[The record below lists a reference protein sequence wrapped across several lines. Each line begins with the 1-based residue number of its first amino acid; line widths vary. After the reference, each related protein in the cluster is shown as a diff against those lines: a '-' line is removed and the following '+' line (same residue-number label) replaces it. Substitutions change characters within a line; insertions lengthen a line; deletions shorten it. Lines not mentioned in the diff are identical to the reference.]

1 MASRS
6 KKQPKENQMAA
17 VPWGAI
23 IGVLPSLIEA
33 SASLFRKA
41 DSPKESLPEVPASN
55 PEKQL
60 EAVIAR
66 LEYFETLE
74 ADQAKVLKQTIEQ
87 LQNVT
92 ILASGLAKRANAALL
107 VAIVSLII
115 AAASIIVR

>member
-1 MASRS
+1 
-6 KKQPKENQMAA
+6 MAA

-41 DSPKESLPEVPASN
+41 ESPKESLPEVPANN

-92 ILASGLAKRANAALL
+92 ILASGLAKRANVALG
-107 VAIVSLII
+107 VAIVSIVI
-115 AAASIIVR
+115 AVASLIVR

>member
-1 MASRS
+1 MTSRS
-6 KKQPKENQMAA
+6 KKPPKGEEMAG

-23 IGVLPSLIEA
+23 ISVLPSLIEA
-33 SASLFRKA
+33 SASLFKKA
-41 DSPKESLPEVPASN
+41 DSPKASLPEVPDSS

-74 ADQAKVLKQTIEQ
+74 SDQAKLLQQTIEH

-92 ILASGLAKRANAALL
+92 ILASGLAKRANIALAVAAISMVISVAALVL
-107 VAIVSLII
+107 
-115 AAASIIVR
+115 R

>member
-6 KKQPKENQMAA
+6 KKPPKGKDMAA

-33 SASLFRKA
+33 SASLFKKA
-41 DSPKESLPEVPASN
+41 DPPKESLPEVPATN

-74 ADQAKVLKQTIEQ
+74 ADQAQVLKQTIEQ

-92 ILASGLAKRANAALL
+92 ILSSGLAKRANIALSVAAVSIVLA
-107 VAIVSLII
+107 VASL
-115 AAASIIVR
+115 ALG